1 MTTLSLRTSKSAS
14 KGRSTE
20 KHLRLVQTRLIGDAG
35 DVSKEEFA
43 GAILKFQSPVPL
55 ASPLQPD
62 LTVFGTAISTTK
74 SQKQFAINTKSTNRY
89 RRNDPM
95 AIDQILEEFHR
106 LSEARSRVLKTIAD
120 DKNEIISITE
130 RVEELQSLPRNGNQE
145 LKDQLAKAKDKRKRI
160 RQEITEHEHSVRM
173 YESKISALKMQFRW
187 LTDES

>member
-1 MTTLSLRTSKSAS
+1 
-14 KGRSTE
+14 
-20 KHLRLVQTRLIGDAG
+20 
-35 DVSKEEFA
+35 
-43 GAILKFQSPVPL
+43 
-55 ASPLQPD
+55 
-62 LTVFGTAISTTK
+62 
-74 SQKQFAINTKSTNRY
+74 
-89 RRNDPM
+89 M